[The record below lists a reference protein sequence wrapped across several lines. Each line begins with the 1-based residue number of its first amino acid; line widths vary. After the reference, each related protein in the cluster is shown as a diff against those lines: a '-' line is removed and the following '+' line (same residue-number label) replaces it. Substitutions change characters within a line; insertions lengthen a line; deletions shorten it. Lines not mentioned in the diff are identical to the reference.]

1 MKIYIDVVFFINFM
15 FDLLLLISVGLERKI
30 VAKLSRLLLGAFLG
44 SLSIFFLF
52 LPLNSLTL
60 FLLKAGVSLLMIATS
75 FGLPNKQYVWNN
87 LKSLYGSSII
97 LGGLMYALNIQ
108 FSYKQEGLLFFHDGT
123 SINLIIILIA
133 SPILFYLYFKQRKR
147 QKQEESYL
155 HQVEITYNH
164 QKISFQGY
172 LDTGNTVVD
181 PYKKRPI
188 IIIHDEK
195 LIPPLEKAILVPYG
209 TVGHRGLLRCVKPD
223 LLKIDD
229 KELNKKNYLIGFSEE
244 GINLKGARCIL
255 PSSYL
260 EEK

>member
-97 LGGLMYALNIQ
+97 LGGLMYVLNIQ
-108 FSYKQEGLLFFHDGT
+108 FSYKQEGLLFFMMAQV
-123 SINLIIILIA
+123 SI
-133 SPILFYLYFKQRKR
+133 
-147 QKQEESYL
+147 
-155 HQVEITYNH
+155 
-164 QKISFQGY
+164 
-172 LDTGNTVVD
+172 
-181 PYKKRPI
+181 
-188 IIIHDEK
+188 
-195 LIPPLEKAILVPYG
+195 
-209 TVGHRGLLRCVKPD
+209 
-223 LLKIDD
+223 
-229 KELNKKNYLIGFSEE
+229 
-244 GINLKGARCIL
+244 
-255 PSSYL
+255 
-260 EEK
+260 